1 MKRTHPEAFEHESS
15 MPSTSGSES
24 KCINAMFL
32 CEEWM
37 SSKGGLPTFNREF
50 AINLAKISNDKIKV
64 HCYVS
69 RSSESDREDAR
80 KNNVNF
86 ITATSIPGTSD
97 PLDWLRVPPPGLSHP
112 DIVIGHGRK
121 FGIPAYCIVKTTSC
135 KWVQFVHVFCE
146 DLGKF
151 KQADAENTD
160 TIEENEKKH
169 KSEIALCK
177 AADAVVAVGTR
188 LQLKYSRSL
197 PDREVHVITPGI
209 FEKFTGLSEQKVGKV
224 TNDQY
229 EFHIFVFGRGTF
241 EDLSLKGYDV
251 IADAVGSL
259 GEKFKMTFVGSPE
272 GQHRKIEDWLLRATR
287 TTRDQVTIRGYCDQ
301 EELKTMFL
309 EADLV
314 ALPSRT
320 EGFGL
325 VALEAISAGVP
336 VLVTSKSGI
345 AKGLEKVKGGHLAVV
360 KSGNREEWLQKIT
373 QLSMQNPEERCDGA
387 VRLREE
393 YRKIYSWDTQC
404 AKFKKI
410 VQDLTD
416 RPASAVAVGSNGR
429 QCERMFLEFNYS
441 TVTTAVFTKFT
452 IGLQDCRYH
461 FKLLGKCNQQAGN
474 CLAWKFSHQF
484 RFLKAVPT
492 YPSPESTLT
501 LTSHLLQN
509 VGLGEK

>member
-1 MKRTHPEAFEHESS
+1 M
-15 MPSTSGSES
+15 
-24 KCINAMFL
+24 
-32 CEEWM
+32 
-37 SSKGGLPTFNREF
+37 
-50 AINLAKISNDKIKV
+50 
-64 HCYVS
+64 
-69 RSSESDREDAR
+69 
-80 KNNVNF
+80 
-86 ITATSIPGTSD
+86 
-97 PLDWLRVPPPGLSHP
+97 
-112 DIVIGHGRK
+112 
-121 FGIPAYCIVKTTSC
+121 
-135 KWVQFVHVFCE
+135 
-146 DLGKF
+146 
-151 KQADAENTD
+151 
-160 TIEENEKKH
+160 
-169 KSEIALCK
+169 
-177 AADAVVAVGTR
+177 VAVGTR

-287 TTRDQVTIRGYCDQ
+287 ITRDQVTIRGYCDQ

-345 AKGLEKVKGGHLAVV
+345 AKALEKVEGGHLVVV

>member
-1 MKRTHPEAFEHESS
+1 MKRTHNEAVRHESS

-24 KCINAMFL
+24 QCINAMFL
-32 CEEWM
+32 SEEWV

-50 AINLAKISNDKIKV
+50 AISLAKIANDEIKV

-80 KNNVNF
+80 KNNVNL
-86 ITATSIPGTSD
+86 ITATSMPGTSD
-97 PLDWLRVPPPGLSHP
+97 PLDWLKLPPSELSHP

-121 FGIPAYCIVKTTSC
+121 FGIPAFCISKTTGC

-151 KQADAENTD
+151 KQADVESTD

-188 LQLKYSRSL
+188 LQLKYRRCL
-197 PDREVHVITPGI
+197 PDKEVLVITPGI
-209 FEKFTGLSEQKVGKV
+209 FEKFVSLAVQKVGQV
-224 TNDQY
+224 TNDQE
-229 EFHIFVFGRGTF
+229 EFSIFVFGRGTF

-272 GQHRKIEDWLLRATR
+272 GQHRKIEEWLLQTTR
-287 TTRDQVTIRGYCDQ
+287 ITRDQVTIRGYCDQ

-309 EADLV
+309 EADVV

-336 VLVTSKSGI
+336 VLVTSESGI
-345 AKGLEKVKGGHLAVV
+345 AKALEKVEGGHLTVV
-360 KSGNREEWLQKIT
+360 KSGKQDEWLQKIT
-373 QLSMQNPEERCDGA
+373 QLFKQMPEERCDGA
-387 VRLREE
+387 VRLREG

-404 AKFKKI
+404 AKFKEI
-410 VQDLTD
+410 VQGLTD

-429 QCERMFLEFNYS
+429 QCERMFLQFNYS
-441 TVTTAVFTKFT
+441 IVTKATCTKFT
-452 IGLQDCRYH
+452 
-461 FKLLGKCNQQAGN
+461 N
-474 CLAWKFSHQF
+474 
-484 RFLKAVPT
+484 
-492 YPSPESTLT
+492 
-501 LTSHLLQN
+501 
-509 VGLGEK
+509 

>member
-1 MKRTHPEAFEHESS
+1 MKRTYSEVFGHESS
-15 MPSTSGSES
+15 MPSISGSDS
-24 KCINAMFL
+24 QCINAMFL

-50 AINLAKISNDKIKV
+50 AISLAKVSNDEIKV

-69 RSSESDREDAR
+69 RSGESDREDAR
-80 KNNVNF
+80 KNNVNL
-86 ITATSIPGTSD
+86 ITASSIPGTSD
-97 PLDWLRVPPPGLSHP
+97 PLDCLKLPPPELSHP

-121 FGIPAYCIVKTTSC
+121 FGIPAFCIAKTTGC

-151 KQADAENTD
+151 KQTDAENTD

-177 AADAVVAVGTR
+177 AANAVVAVGTR
-188 LQLKYSRSL
+188 LKQKYSRCL
-197 PDREVHVITPGI
+197 QDREVHVITPGI
-209 FEKFTGLSEQKVGKV
+209 FEKFVSLAVQKVGQV
-224 TNDQY
+224 TNDQD
-229 EFHIFVFGRGTF
+229 EFHIFVSGRGTF
-241 EDLSLKGYDV
+241 EDLSLKGYDF
-251 IADAVGSL
+251 IADVVGSL

-272 GQHRKIEDWLLRATR
+272 GQHRKIEEWLLKKTR
-287 TTRDQVTIRGYCDQ
+287 ISRDQVTIRGYCDQ

-336 VLVTSKSGI
+336 VLATSKSGI
-345 AKGLEKVKGGHLAVV
+345 AKALEKVEGGHLAVV

-393 YRKIYSWDTQC
+393 YCKIYSWDTQC
-404 AKFKKI
+404 AKFKEF
-410 VQDLTD
+410 VQSLTD
-416 RPASAVAVGSNGR
+416 RPASAAAVGSNGR
-429 QCERMFLEFNYS
+429 QCERMFLQFNYS
-441 TVTTAVFTKFT
+441 IVTKATFTKFT
-452 IGLQDCRYH
+452 NWITGLLPKFQV
-461 FKLLGKCNQQAGN
+461 AG
-474 CLAWKFSHQF
+474 
-484 RFLKAVPT
+484 
-492 YPSPESTLT
+492 
-501 LTSHLLQN
+501 
-509 VGLGEK
+509 

>member
-1 MKRTHPEAFEHESS
+1 MKRTHPEAFGHESS

-24 KCINAMFL
+24 QCINVMFL

-50 AINLAKISNDKIKV
+50 AISLAKISNGEIKV

-80 KNNVNF
+80 KNSVNL

-97 PLDWLRVPPPGLSHP
+97 PLDWLRIPLPELSHP

-121 FGIPAYCIVKTTSC
+121 FGVPAYCIAKTTNC

-151 KQADAENTD
+151 KQAVAENTD

-169 KSEIALCK
+169 KSEISLCK

-188 LQLKYSRSL
+188 LQLKYSRCL
-197 PDREVHVITPGI
+197 PDRVVHVITPGI
-209 FEKFTGLSEQKVGKV
+209 FEKFVSLAVKKAGQV
-224 TNDQY
+224 TNDQE
-229 EFHIFVFGRGTF
+229 EFSIFVFGRGTF

-272 GQHRKIEDWLLRATR
+272 GQHRKIEEWLLQETR
-287 TTRDQVTIRGYCDQ
+287 ITRDQVTIRGYCDQ
-301 EELKTMFL
+301 EELKRMFL

-336 VLVTSKSGI
+336 VLVTSESGL
-345 AKGLEKVKGGHLAVV
+345 AKALEEVEGGHLAVV
-360 KSGNREEWLQKIT
+360 KSGNQEEWVQKIK

-393 YRKIYSWDTQC
+393 YCKIYSWDTQC

-429 QCERMFLEFNYS
+429 QCERMFLQFNYS
-441 TVTTAVFTKFT
+441 TVTKATFTYLP
-452 IGLQDCRYH
+452 IRLQDCRYH
-461 FKLLGKCNQQAGN
+461 FKLPVNAIRRWGIVQLGSYWIN
-474 CLAWKFSHQF
+474 
-484 RFLKAVPT
+484 
-492 YPSPESTLT
+492 
-501 LTSHLLQN
+501 
-509 VGLGEK
+509 LGF